1 MPKLAFLLLFF
12 IYSLNCQ
19 QIETKLE
26 GKPFYELSQTS
37 VGLFNVD
44 ITTKFVLSSKDS
56 WVGLEL
62 SSPAKISKIGF
73 THLSSEPKDYL
84 LGVFQGAN
92 DKTFFD
98 AFPLYMIK

>member
-1 MPKLAFLLLFF
+1 MPKLTFLILFL

-37 VGLFNVD
+37 LNSLNLSD
-44 ITTKFVLSSKDS
+44 EETTTKFILSPKDS

-62 SSPAKISKIGF
+62 SSPVNLVLQQKY
-73 THLSSEPKDYL
+73 PKLVL
-84 LGVFQGAN
+84 L
-92 DKTFFD
+92 
-98 AFPLYMIK
+98 M

>member
-1 MPKLAFLLLFF
+1 MSKLTFLLLFL

-37 VGLFNVD
+37 LNFFD
-44 ITTKFVLSSKDS
+44 EETTTKFILSPKDS

-62 SSPAKISKIGF
+62 SSPAKISKISF
-73 THLSSEPKDYL
+73 THVSSESKDYL
-84 LGVFQGAN
+84 LGFSKVQ
-92 DKTFFD
+92 
-98 AFPLYMIK
+98 MIKLFLMLFLYI